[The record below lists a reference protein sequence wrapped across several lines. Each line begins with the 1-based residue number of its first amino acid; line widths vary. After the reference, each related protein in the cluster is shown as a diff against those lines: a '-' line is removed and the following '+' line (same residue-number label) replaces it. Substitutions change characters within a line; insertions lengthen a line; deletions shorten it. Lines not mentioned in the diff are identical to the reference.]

1 MARLPIITRLLN
13 MNISAPVK
21 GALWMLLSAGSL
33 AGLTGIVHYMS
44 AGLPPFEIA
53 FFRSF
58 FGFLILSPWLL
69 RSGIGILRTKR
80 ARLYTLRCAFGAA
93 TMLMWFSALAM
104 VPLADAV
111 ALGFTSPLFVVI
123 GAALFLGEIVRGKRL
138 GATLCGFAGALIIL
152 QPGSGVLDVGAI
164 LVLLSA
170 VTLAGANLS
179 VKELSR
185 TEPVQAIVTYMVIF
199 MVPLT
204 LIPTLFVWQTP
215 TPLQLVELAGLAG
228 VATLGNYAM
237 TRSVAVADASAVMP
251 YDYAR
256 LPFAALIGFFIF
268 GEVPDALTWV
278 GAVVIIGSTLYIAV
292 KEAQSQGS
300 PAGTE

>member
-1 MARLPIITRLLN
+1 MFRFPIVLPAVATDVP
-13 MNISAPVK
+13 APVK
-21 GALWMLLSAGSL
+21 GALWMLVSAAAL
-33 AGLTGIVHYMS
+33 AGLTGVVRHMS
-44 AGLPPFEIA
+44 AGLHPFEIA

-58 FGFLILSPWLL
+58 FGLLILAPWLM
-69 RSGIGILRTKR
+69 RSGLGVLRTKR
-80 ARLYTLRCAFGAA
+80 LGLYTLRCALGVA
-93 TMLMWFSALAM
+93 TMLMWFTAISM

-111 ALGFTSPLFVVI
+111 ALGFTSPLFVI
-123 GAALFLGEIVRGKRL
+123 LGAALFLGEVVRGRRL
-138 GATLCGFAGALIIL
+138 GATLCGFAGAPIIL
-152 QPGSGVLDVGAI
+152 RPGSGVLDLGAV

-204 LIPTLFVWQTP
+204 FIPALLVWQTP
-215 TPLQLVELAGLAG
+215 TPAQLAELLGLAA

-237 TRSVAVADASAVMP
+237 TRAVAVADASSVMP

-256 LPFAALIGFFIF
+256 LPFAALIGFFVF
-268 GEVPDALTWV
+268 GETSDAATWI
-278 GAVVIIGSTLYIAV
+278 GAGVIAV
-292 KEAQSQGS
+292 ASLYLAHHESKAEQRR
-300 PAGTE
+300 

>member
-1 MARLPIITRLLN
+1 MKWPFTSPEDGKRAPSTVRGLGYMLVSTLAFATLHAIIRH
-13 MNISAPVK
+13 
-21 GALWMLLSAGSL
+21 L
-33 AGLTGIVHYMS
+33 AQGMH
-44 AGLPPFEIA
+44 PFEIA

-80 ARLYTLRCAFGAA
+80 VRLYTLRCAFGAA

-123 GAALFLGEIVRGKRL
+123 GAALFLGEIVSGKRL
-138 GATLCGFAGALIIL
+138 VATLCGFAGALIIL
-152 QPGSGVLDVGAI
+152 RPGSGVLDVGAI

-300 PAGTE
+300 PAGT

>member
-1 MARLPIITRLLN
+1 MFRFPIVLPAVATDVP
-13 MNISAPVK
+13 APVK
-21 GALWMLLSAGSL
+21 GALWMLVSAAAL
-33 AGLTGIVHYMS
+33 AGLTGVVRHMS
-44 AGLPPFEIA
+44 AGLHPFEIA

-58 FGFLILSPWLL
+58 FGLLILAPWLM
-69 RSGIGILRTKR
+69 RSGLGVLRTKR
-80 ARLYTLRCAFGAA
+80 LGLYTLRCALGVA
-93 TMLMWFSALAM
+93 TMLMWFTAISM

-111 ALGFTSPLFVVI
+111 ALGFTSPLFVI
-123 GAALFLGEIVRGKRL
+123 LGAALFLGEVVRGRRL

-152 QPGSGVLDVGAI
+152 RPGGGVLDPGAV

-204 LIPTLFVWQTP
+204 FIPALLVWQTP
-215 TPLQLVELAGLAG
+215 TPAQLAELSGLAAL
-228 VATLGNYAM
+228 ATLGNYAM
-237 TRSVAVADASAVMP
+237 TRAVAVADASSVMP

-256 LPFAALIGFFIF
+256 LPFAALIGFFVF
-268 GEVPDALTWV
+268 GETSDAATWI
-278 GAVVIIGSTLYIAV
+278 GAGVIAV
-292 KEAQSQGS
+292 ASLYLAHHESKAEQRR
-300 PAGTE
+300 

>member
-1 MARLPIITRLLN
+1 MFRFPIALPTVATDV
-13 MNISAPVK
+13 SAPVK
-21 GALWMLLSAGSL
+21 GVLWMLVSAAAL
-33 AGLTGIVHYMS
+33 AGLTGVVRHMS

-58 FGFLILSPWLL
+58 FGLLILAPWLM
-69 RSGIGILRTKR
+69 RSGLGVLRTKR
-80 ARLYTLRCAFGAA
+80 LGLYTMRCALGAA
-93 TMLMWFSALAM
+93 TMLMWFTAISM

-111 ALGFTSPLFVVI
+111 ALGFTSPLFVI
-123 GAALFLGEIVRGKRL
+123 LGAALFLGEVVRGRRL
-138 GATLCGFAGALIIL
+138 GVTLCGFAGALIIL
-152 QPGSGVLDVGAI
+152 RPGGGVLDPGAV

-204 LIPTLFVWQTP
+204 FIPALLVWQTP
-215 TPLQLVELAGLAG
+215 TPAQLAELLGLAA

-237 TRSVAVADASAVMP
+237 TRAVAVADASSVMP

-256 LPFAALIGFFIF
+256 LPFAALIGFFVF
-268 GEVPDALTWV
+268 GETSDAATWI
-278 GAVVIIGSTLYIAV
+278 GAGVIAV
-292 KEAQSQGS
+292 ASLYLAHHESKAEQRR
-300 PAGTE
+300 

>member
-1 MARLPIITRLLN
+1 MFRFPIALPAVATDVP
-13 MNISAPVK
+13 APVK
-21 GALWMLLSAGSL
+21 GVLWMLVSAAAL
-33 AGLTGIVHYMS
+33 AGLTGVVRHMS

-58 FGFLILSPWLL
+58 FGLLILAPWLM
-69 RSGIGILRTKR
+69 RSGLGVLRTKR
-80 ARLYTLRCAFGAA
+80 LGLYTMRCALGAA
-93 TMLMWFSALAM
+93 TMLMWFTAISM

-111 ALGFTSPLFVVI
+111 ALGFTSPLFVI
-123 GAALFLGEIVRGKRL
+123 LGAALFLGEVVRGRRL

-152 QPGSGVLDVGAI
+152 RPGSGVLDLGAV

-204 LIPTLFVWQTP
+204 FIPALLVWQTP
-215 TPLQLVELAGLAG
+215 TPAQLAELAGLAA

-237 TRSVAVADASAVMP
+237 TRAVAVADASAVMP

-256 LPFAALIGFFIF
+256 LPFVALIGFFVF
-268 GEVPDALTWV
+268 GETSDAATWI
-278 GAVVIIGSTLYIAV
+278 GAGVIAV
-292 KEAQSQGS
+292 ASLYLAHHESKAEQRR
-300 PAGTE
+300 

>member
-1 MARLPIITRLLN
+1 MARPPIITRLLD
-13 MNISAPVK
+13 MDISAPVQ

-33 AGLTGIVHYMS
+33 AGLTGIVRYMS

-80 ARLYTLRCAFGAA
+80 VRLYTLRCAFGAA

-123 GAALFLGEIVRGKRL
+123 GAALFLGELVRGKRL

-152 QPGSGVLDVGAI
+152 RPGSGVLDVGAI

-300 PAGTE
+300 PAGT

>member
-1 MARLPIITRLLN
+1 MFRFPIVLPAVATDVP
-13 MNISAPVK
+13 APVK
-21 GALWMLLSAGSL
+21 GALWMLVSAAAL
-33 AGLTGIVHYMS
+33 AGLTGVVRHMS
-44 AGLPPFEIA
+44 AGLHPFEIA

-58 FGFLILSPWLL
+58 FGLLILAPWLM
-69 RSGIGILRTKR
+69 RSGLGVLRTKR
-80 ARLYTLRCAFGAA
+80 LGLYTLRCALGVA
-93 TMLMWFSALAM
+93 TMLMWFTAISM

-111 ALGFTSPLFVVI
+111 ALGFTSPLFVI
-123 GAALFLGEIVRGKRL
+123 LGAALFLGEVVRGRRL

-152 QPGSGVLDVGAI
+152 RPGSGVLDLGAV

-185 TEPVQAIVTYMVIF
+185 TESVQAIVTYMVIF

-204 LIPTLFVWQTP
+204 FIPALLVWQTP
-215 TPLQLVELAGLAG
+215 TPAQLAELIGLAA

-237 TRSVAVADASAVMP
+237 TRAVAVADASAVMP

-256 LPFAALIGFFIF
+256 LPFVALIGFFVF
-268 GEVPDALTWV
+268 GETSDTATWI
-278 GAVVIIGSTLYIAV
+278 GAGVIAV
-292 KEAQSQGS
+292 ASLYLAHHESKAEQRR
-300 PAGTE
+300 

>member
-1 MARLPIITRLLN
+1 MFRFPIALPAVATDV
-13 MNISAPVK
+13 SAPVK
-21 GALWMLLSAGSL
+21 GVLWMLVSAAAL
-33 AGLTGIVHYMS
+33 AGLTGVVRHMS

-58 FGFLILSPWLL
+58 FGLLILAPWLM
-69 RSGIGILRTKR
+69 RSGLGVLRTKR
-80 ARLYTLRCAFGAA
+80 LGLYTMRCALGAA
-93 TMLMWFSALAM
+93 TMLMWFTAISM

-111 ALGFTSPLFVVI
+111 ALGFTSPLFVI
-123 GAALFLGEIVRGKRL
+123 LGAALFLGEVVRGRRL

-152 QPGSGVLDVGAI
+152 RPGGGVLDPGAV

-204 LIPTLFVWQTP
+204 FIPALLVWQTP
-215 TPLQLVELAGLAG
+215 TPAQLAELAGLAAL
-228 VATLGNYAM
+228 ATLGNYAM
-237 TRSVAVADASAVMP
+237 TRAVAVADASAVMP

-256 LPFAALIGFFIF
+256 LPFVALIGFFVF
-268 GEVPDALTWV
+268 GETSDAATWI
-278 GAVVIIGSTLYIAV
+278 GAGVIAV
-292 KEAQSQGS
+292 ASLYLAHHESKAEQRR
-300 PAGTE
+300 

>member
-1 MARLPIITRLLN
+1 MFRFPIALPAVATDAP
-13 MNISAPVK
+13 APVK
-21 GALWMLLSAGSL
+21 GVLWMLVSAAAL
-33 AGLTGIVHYMS
+33 AGLTGVVRHMS

-58 FGFLILSPWLL
+58 FGLLILAPWLM
-69 RSGIGILRTKR
+69 RSGLGVLRTKR
-80 ARLYTLRCAFGAA
+80 LGLYTMRCALGAA
-93 TMLMWFSALAM
+93 TMLMWFTAISM

-111 ALGFTSPLFVVI
+111 ALGFTSPLFVI
-123 GAALFLGEIVRGKRL
+123 LGAALFLGEVVRGRRL

-152 QPGSGVLDVGAI
+152 RPGSGVLDLGAV

-204 LIPTLFVWQTP
+204 FIPALLVWQTP
-215 TPLQLVELAGLAG
+215 TPAQLAELLGLAA

-237 TRSVAVADASAVMP
+237 TRAVAVADASSVMP

-256 LPFAALIGFFIF
+256 LPFAALIGFFVF
-268 GEVPDALTWV
+268 GEISDAATWI
-278 GAVVIIGSTLYIAV
+278 GAGVIAV
-292 KEAQSQGS
+292 ASLYLAHHESKAEQRR
-300 PAGTE
+300 

>member
-1 MARLPIITRLLN
+1 MFRFPIALPAVATDAP
-13 MNISAPVK
+13 APVK
-21 GALWMLLSAGSL
+21 GVLWMLVSAAAL
-33 AGLTGIVHYMS
+33 AGLTGVVRHMS

-58 FGFLILSPWLL
+58 FGLLILAPWLM
-69 RSGIGILRTKR
+69 RSGLGVLRTKR
-80 ARLYTLRCAFGAA
+80 LGLYTMRCALGAA
-93 TMLMWFSALAM
+93 TMLMWFTAISM

-111 ALGFTSPLFVVI
+111 ALGFTSPLFVI
-123 GAALFLGEIVRGKRL
+123 LGAALFLGEVVRGRRL
-138 GATLCGFAGALIIL
+138 GVTLCGFAGALIIL
-152 QPGSGVLDVGAI
+152 RPGGGVLDPGAV

-204 LIPTLFVWQTP
+204 FIPALLVWQTP
-215 TPLQLVELAGLAG
+215 TPAQLAELLGLAA

-237 TRSVAVADASAVMP
+237 TRAVAVADASSVMP

-256 LPFAALIGFFIF
+256 LPFAALIGFFVF
-268 GEVPDALTWV
+268 GETSDAATWI
-278 GAVVIIGSTLYIAV
+278 GAGVIAV
-292 KEAQSQGS
+292 ASLYLAHHESKAEQRR
-300 PAGTE
+300 

>member
-1 MARLPIITRLLN
+1 
-13 MNISAPVK
+13 VK
-21 GALWMLLSAGSL
+21 GVLWMLVSAAAL
-33 AGLTGIVHYMS
+33 AGLTGVVRHMS

-58 FGFLILSPWLL
+58 FGLLILAPWLM
-69 RSGIGILRTKR
+69 RSGLGVLRTKR
-80 ARLYTLRCAFGAA
+80 LGLYTMRCALGAA
-93 TMLMWFSALAM
+93 TMLMWFTAISM

-111 ALGFTSPLFVVI
+111 ALGFTSPLFVI
-123 GAALFLGEIVRGKRL
+123 LGAALFLGEVVRGRRL

-152 QPGSGVLDVGAI
+152 RPGGGVLDPGAV

-204 LIPTLFVWQTP
+204 FIPALLVWQTP
-215 TPLQLVELAGLAG
+215 TPAQLVELIGLAA

-237 TRSVAVADASAVMP
+237 TRAVAVADASAVMP

-256 LPFAALIGFFIF
+256 LPFVALIGFFVF
-268 GEVPDALTWV
+268 GETSDTATWI
-278 GAVVIIGSTLYIAV
+278 GAGVIAV
-292 KEAQSQGS
+292 ASLYLAHHESKAEQRR
-300 PAGTE
+300 

>member
-1 MARLPIITRLLN
+1 MFRFPIVLPAVATDVP
-13 MNISAPVK
+13 APVK
-21 GALWMLLSAGSL
+21 GALWMLVSAAAL
-33 AGLTGIVHYMS
+33 AGLTGVVRHMS
-44 AGLPPFEIA
+44 AGLHPFEIA

-58 FGFLILSPWLL
+58 FGLLILAPWLM
-69 RSGIGILRTKR
+69 RSGLGVLRTKR
-80 ARLYTLRCAFGAA
+80 LGLYTLRCALGVA
-93 TMLMWFSALAM
+93 TMLMWFTAISM

-111 ALGFTSPLFVVI
+111 ALGFTSPLFVI
-123 GAALFLGEIVRGKRL
+123 LGAALFLGEVVRGRRL

-152 QPGSGVLDVGAI
+152 RPGGGVLDPGAV

-204 LIPTLFVWQTP
+204 FIPALLVWQTP
-215 TPLQLVELAGLAG
+215 TPAQLAELAGLAA

-237 TRSVAVADASAVMP
+237 TRAVAVADASAVMP

-256 LPFAALIGFFIF
+256 LPFAALIGFFVF
-268 GEVPDALTWV
+268 GETSDAATWI
-278 GAVVIIGSTLYIAV
+278 GAGVIAV
-292 KEAQSQGS
+292 ASLYLAHHESKAEQRR
-300 PAGTE
+300 

>member
-1 MARLPIITRLLN
+1 MFRFPIALPTVATDV
-13 MNISAPVK
+13 SAPVK
-21 GALWMLLSAGSL
+21 GVLWMLVSAAAL
-33 AGLTGIVHYMS
+33 AGLTGVVRHMS

-58 FGFLILSPWLL
+58 FGLLILAPWLM
-69 RSGIGILRTKR
+69 RSGLGVLRTKR
-80 ARLYTLRCAFGAA
+80 LGLYTMRCALGAA
-93 TMLMWFSALAM
+93 TMLMWFTAISM

-111 ALGFTSPLFVVI
+111 ALGFTSPLFVI
-123 GAALFLGEIVRGKRL
+123 LGAALFLGEVVRGRRL

-152 QPGSGVLDVGAI
+152 RPGGGVLDPGAV

-204 LIPTLFVWQTP
+204 FIPALLVWQTP
-215 TPLQLVELAGLAG
+215 TPAQLAELAGLAA

-237 TRSVAVADASAVMP
+237 TRAVAVADASAVMP

-256 LPFAALIGFFIF
+256 LPFVALIGFFVF
-268 GEVPDALTWV
+268 GETSDAATWI
-278 GAVVIIGSTLYIAV
+278 GAGVIAV
-292 KEAQSQGS
+292 ASLYLAHHESKAEQRR
-300 PAGTE
+300 

>member
-1 MARLPIITRLLN
+1 MFRFPIALPTVATDV
-13 MNISAPVK
+13 SAPVK
-21 GALWMLLSAGSL
+21 GVLWMLVSAAAL
-33 AGLTGIVHYMS
+33 AGLTGVVRHMS

-58 FGFLILSPWLL
+58 FGLLILAPWLM
-69 RSGIGILRTKR
+69 RSGLGVLRTKR
-80 ARLYTLRCAFGAA
+80 LGLYTMRCALGAA
-93 TMLMWFSALAM
+93 TMLMWFTAISM

-111 ALGFTSPLFVVI
+111 ALGFTSPLFVI
-123 GAALFLGEIVRGKRL
+123 LGAALFLGEVVRGRRL

-152 QPGSGVLDVGAI
+152 RPGGGVLDLGAV

-204 LIPTLFVWQTP
+204 FIPALLVWQTP
-215 TPLQLVELAGLAG
+215 TPAQLAELIGLAA
-228 VATLGNYAM
+228 VATVGNYAM
-237 TRSVAVADASAVMP
+237 TRAVAVADASAVMP

-256 LPFAALIGFFIF
+256 LPFVALIGFFVF
-268 GEVPDALTWV
+268 GETSDTATWI
-278 GAVVIIGSTLYIAV
+278 GAGVIAV
-292 KEAQSQGS
+292 ASLYLAHHESKAEQRR
-300 PAGTE
+300 

>member
-1 MARLPIITRLLN
+1 MFRFPIVLPAVATDVP
-13 MNISAPVK
+13 APVK
-21 GALWMLLSAGSL
+21 GALWMLVSAAAL
-33 AGLTGIVHYMS
+33 AGLTGVVRHMS
-44 AGLPPFEIA
+44 AGLHPFEIA

-58 FGFLILSPWLL
+58 FGLLILAPWLM
-69 RSGIGILRTKR
+69 RSGLGVLRTKR
-80 ARLYTLRCAFGAA
+80 LGLYTLRCALGVA
-93 TMLMWFSALAM
+93 TMLMWFTAISM

-111 ALGFTSPLFVVI
+111 ALGFTSPLFVI
-123 GAALFLGEIVRGKRL
+123 LGAALFLGEVVRGRRL

-152 QPGSGVLDVGAI
+152 RPGGGVLDPGAV

-204 LIPTLFVWQTP
+204 FIPALLVWQTP
-215 TPLQLVELAGLAG
+215 TPAQLAELLGLAA

-237 TRSVAVADASAVMP
+237 TRAVAVADTSSVMP
-251 YDYAR
+251 YGYAR
-256 LPFAALIGFFIF
+256 LPFAALIGFFVF
-268 GEVPDALTWV
+268 GETSDAATWI
-278 GAVVIIGSTLYIAV
+278 GAGVIAV
-292 KEAQSQGS
+292 ASLYLAHHESKAEQRR
-300 PAGTE
+300 

>member
-1 MARLPIITRLLN
+1 MFRFPIVLPAVATDVP
-13 MNISAPVK
+13 APVK
-21 GALWMLLSAGSL
+21 GALWMLVSAAAL
-33 AGLTGIVHYMS
+33 AGLTGVVRHMS
-44 AGLPPFEIA
+44 AGLHPFEIA

-58 FGFLILSPWLL
+58 FGLLILAPWLM
-69 RSGIGILRTKR
+69 RSGLGVLRTKR
-80 ARLYTLRCAFGAA
+80 LGLYTLRCALGVA
-93 TMLMWFSALAM
+93 TMLMWFTAISM

-111 ALGFTSPLFVVI
+111 ALGFTSPLFVI
-123 GAALFLGEIVRGKRL
+123 LGAALFLGEVVRGRRL

-152 QPGSGVLDVGAI
+152 RPGSGVLDLGAV

-204 LIPTLFVWQTP
+204 FIPALLVWQTP
-215 TPLQLVELAGLAG
+215 TPAQLAELAGLAAL
-228 VATLGNYAM
+228 ATLGNYAM
-237 TRSVAVADASAVMP
+237 TRAVAVADASSVMP

-256 LPFAALIGFFIF
+256 LPFAALIGFFVF
-268 GEVPDALTWV
+268 GETSDAATWI
-278 GAVVIIGSTLYIAV
+278 GAGVIAV
-292 KEAQSQGS
+292 ASLYLAHHESKAEQRR
-300 PAGTE
+300 

>member
-1 MARLPIITRLLN
+1 MFRFPIAPPAVATDAP
-13 MNISAPVK
+13 APVK
-21 GALWMLLSAGSL
+21 GVLWMLVSAAAL
-33 AGLTGIVHYMS
+33 AGLTGVVRHMS

-58 FGFLILSPWLL
+58 FGLLILAPWLM
-69 RSGIGILRTKR
+69 RSGLGVLRTKR
-80 ARLYTLRCAFGAA
+80 LGLYTMRCALGAA
-93 TMLMWFSALAM
+93 TMLMWFTAISM

-111 ALGFTSPLFVVI
+111 ALGFTSPLFVI
-123 GAALFLGEIVRGKRL
+123 LGAALFLGEVVRGRRL

-152 QPGSGVLDVGAI
+152 RPGGGVLDLGAV

-204 LIPTLFVWQTP
+204 FIPALLVWQTP
-215 TPLQLVELAGLAG
+215 TPAQLAELIGLAA
-228 VATLGNYAM
+228 VATVGNYAM
-237 TRSVAVADASAVMP
+237 TRAVAVADASAVMP

-256 LPFAALIGFFIF
+256 LPFVALIGFFVF
-268 GEVPDALTWV
+268 GETSDTATWI
-278 GAVVIIGSTLYIAV
+278 GAGVIAV
-292 KEAQSQGS
+292 ASLYLAHHESKAEQRR
-300 PAGTE
+300 

>member
-1 MARLPIITRLLN
+1 MFRFPIVLPAVATDVP
-13 MNISAPVK
+13 APVK
-21 GALWMLLSAGSL
+21 GALWMLVSAAAL
-33 AGLTGIVHYMS
+33 AGLTGVVRHMS
-44 AGLPPFEIA
+44 AGLHPFEIA

-58 FGFLILSPWLL
+58 FGLLILAPWLM
-69 RSGIGILRTKR
+69 RSGLGVLRTKR
-80 ARLYTLRCAFGAA
+80 LGLYTLRCALGVA
-93 TMLMWFSALAM
+93 TMLMWFTAISM

-111 ALGFTSPLFVVI
+111 ALGFTSPLFVI
-123 GAALFLGEIVRGKRL
+123 LGAALFLGEVVRGRRL

-152 QPGSGVLDVGAI
+152 RPGGGVLDPGAV

-204 LIPTLFVWQTP
+204 FIPALLVWQTP
-215 TPLQLVELAGLAG
+215 TPAQLAELLGLAA

-237 TRSVAVADASAVMP
+237 TRAVAVADASSVMP

-256 LPFAALIGFFIF
+256 LPFAALIGFFVF
-268 GEVPDALTWV
+268 GETSDAATWI
-278 GAVVIIGSTLYIAV
+278 GAGVIAV
-292 KEAQSQGS
+292 ASLYLAHHESKAEQRR
-300 PAGTE
+300 

>member
-1 MARLPIITRLLN
+1 MFRFPIVLPAVATDVP
-13 MNISAPVK
+13 APVK
-21 GALWMLLSAGSL
+21 GALWMLVSAAAL
-33 AGLTGIVHYMS
+33 AGLTGVVRHMS

-58 FGFLILSPWLL
+58 FGLLILAPWLM
-69 RSGIGILRTKR
+69 RSGLGVLRTKR
-80 ARLYTLRCAFGAA
+80 LGLYTLRCALGVA
-93 TMLMWFSALAM
+93 TMLMWFTAISM

-111 ALGFTSPLFVVI
+111 ALGFTSPLFVI
-123 GAALFLGEIVRGKRL
+123 LGAALFLGEVVRGRRL
-138 GATLCGFAGALIIL
+138 GVTLCGFAGALIIL
-152 QPGSGVLDVGAI
+152 RPGGGVLDPGAV

-204 LIPTLFVWQTP
+204 FIPALLVWQTP
-215 TPLQLVELAGLAG
+215 TPAQLAELAGLAAL
-228 VATLGNYAM
+228 ATLGNYAM
-237 TRSVAVADASAVMP
+237 TRAVAVADASAVMP

-256 LPFAALIGFFIF
+256 LPFAALIGFFVF
-268 GEVPDALTWV
+268 GEISDAATWI
-278 GAVVIIGSTLYIAV
+278 GAGVIAV
-292 KEAQSQGS
+292 ASLYLAHHESKAEQRR
-300 PAGTE
+300 

>member
-1 MARLPIITRLLN
+1 MFRFPIVLPAVATDVP
-13 MNISAPVK
+13 APVK
-21 GALWMLLSAGSL
+21 GALWMLVSAAAL
-33 AGLTGIVHYMS
+33 AGLTGVVRHMS
-44 AGLPPFEIA
+44 AGLHPFEIA

-58 FGFLILSPWLL
+58 FGLLILAPWLM
-69 RSGIGILRTKR
+69 RSGLGVLRTKR
-80 ARLYTLRCAFGAA
+80 LGLYTLRCALGVA
-93 TMLMWFSALAM
+93 TMLMWFTAISM

-111 ALGFTSPLFVVI
+111 ALGFTSPLFVI
-123 GAALFLGEIVRGKRL
+123 LGAALFLGEVVRGRRL

-152 QPGSGVLDVGAI
+152 RPGSGVLDLGAV

-204 LIPTLFVWQTP
+204 FIPALLVWQTP
-215 TPLQLVELAGLAG
+215 TPAQLAELLGLAA

-237 TRSVAVADASAVMP
+237 TRAVAVADASSVMP

-256 LPFAALIGFFIF
+256 LPFAALIGFFVF
-268 GEVPDALTWV
+268 GETSDAATWI
-278 GAVVIIGSTLYIAV
+278 GAGVIAV
-292 KEAQSQGS
+292 ASLYLAHHESKAEQRR
-300 PAGTE
+300 

>member
-1 MARLPIITRLLN
+1 MFRFPIVLPAVATDVP
-13 MNISAPVK
+13 APVK
-21 GALWMLLSAGSL
+21 GALWMLVSAAAL
-33 AGLTGIVHYMS
+33 AGLTGVVRHMS
-44 AGLPPFEIA
+44 AGLHPFEIA

-58 FGFLILSPWLL
+58 FGLLILAPWLM
-69 RSGIGILRTKR
+69 RSGLGVLRTKR
-80 ARLYTLRCAFGAA
+80 LGLYTLRCALGVA
-93 TMLMWFSALAM
+93 TMLMWFTAISM

-111 ALGFTSPLFVVI
+111 ALGFTSPLFVI
-123 GAALFLGEIVRGKRL
+123 LGAALFLGEVVRGRRL

-152 QPGSGVLDVGAI
+152 RPGSGVLDLGAV

-204 LIPTLFVWQTP
+204 FIPALLVWQTP
-215 TPLQLVELAGLAG
+215 TPAQLAELAGLAAL
-228 VATLGNYAM
+228 ATLGNYAM
-237 TRSVAVADASAVMP
+237 TRAVAVADASAVMP

-256 LPFAALIGFFIF
+256 LPFAALIGFFVF
-268 GEVPDALTWV
+268 GETSDAATWI
-278 GAVVIIGSTLYIAV
+278 GAGVIAV
-292 KEAQSQGS
+292 ASLYLAHHESKAEQRR
-300 PAGTE
+300 

>member
-1 MARLPIITRLLN
+1 MFRFPIVLPAVATDVP
-13 MNISAPVK
+13 APVK
-21 GALWMLLSAGSL
+21 GALWMLVSAAAL
-33 AGLTGIVHYMS
+33 AGLTGVVRHMS
-44 AGLPPFEIA
+44 AGLHPFEIA

-58 FGFLILSPWLL
+58 FGLLILAPWLM
-69 RSGIGILRTKR
+69 RSGLGVLRTKR
-80 ARLYTLRCAFGAA
+80 LGLYTLRCALGAA
-93 TMLMWFSALAM
+93 TMLMWFTAISM

-111 ALGFTSPLFVVI
+111 ALGFTSPLFVI
-123 GAALFLGEIVRGKRL
+123 LGAALFLGEVVRGRRL

-152 QPGSGVLDVGAI
+152 RPGGGVLDPGAV

-204 LIPTLFVWQTP
+204 FIPALLVWQTP
-215 TPLQLVELAGLAG
+215 TPAQLAELSGLAAL
-228 VATLGNYAM
+228 ATLGNYAM
-237 TRSVAVADASAVMP
+237 TRAVAVADASSVMP

-256 LPFAALIGFFIF
+256 LPFAALIGFFVF
-268 GEVPDALTWV
+268 GETSDAATWI
-278 GAVVIIGSTLYIAV
+278 GAGVIAV
-292 KEAQSQGS
+292 ASLYLAHHESKAEQRR
-300 PAGTE
+300 

>member
-1 MARLPIITRLLN
+1 MFRFPIVLPAVATDVP
-13 MNISAPVK
+13 APVK
-21 GALWMLLSAGSL
+21 GALWMLVSAAAL
-33 AGLTGIVHYMS
+33 AGLTGVVRHMS
-44 AGLPPFEIA
+44 AGLHPFEIA

-58 FGFLILSPWLL
+58 FGLLILAPWLM
-69 RSGIGILRTKR
+69 RSGLGVLRTKR
-80 ARLYTLRCAFGAA
+80 LGLYTLRCALGVA
-93 TMLMWFSALAM
+93 TMLMWFTAISM

-111 ALGFTSPLFVVI
+111 ALGFTSPLFVI
-123 GAALFLGEIVRGKRL
+123 LGAALFLGEVVRGRRL

-152 QPGSGVLDVGAI
+152 RPGSGVLDLGAV

-204 LIPTLFVWQTP
+204 FIPALLVWQTP
-215 TPLQLVELAGLAG
+215 TPAQLAELAGLAA

-237 TRSVAVADASAVMP
+237 TRAVAVADASAVMP

-256 LPFAALIGFFIF
+256 LPFAALIGFFVF
-268 GEVPDALTWV
+268 GETSDAATWI
-278 GAVVIIGSTLYIAV
+278 GAGVIAV
-292 KEAQSQGS
+292 ASLYLAHHESKAEQRR
-300 PAGTE
+300 

>member
-1 MARLPIITRLLN
+1 MFRFPIALPAVATDAP
-13 MNISAPVK
+13 APVK
-21 GALWMLLSAGSL
+21 GVLWMLVSAAAL
-33 AGLTGIVHYMS
+33 AGLTGVVRHMS

-58 FGFLILSPWLL
+58 FGLLILAPWLM
-69 RSGIGILRTKR
+69 RSGLGVLRTKR
-80 ARLYTLRCAFGAA
+80 LGLYTMRCALGAA
-93 TMLMWFSALAM
+93 TMLMWFTAISM

-111 ALGFTSPLFVVI
+111 ALGFTSPLFVI
-123 GAALFLGEIVRGKRL
+123 LGAALFLGEVVRGRRL

-152 QPGSGVLDVGAI
+152 RPGSGVLDLGAV

-204 LIPTLFVWQTP
+204 FIPALLVWQTP
-215 TPLQLVELAGLAG
+215 TPAQLAELAGLAAL
-228 VATLGNYAM
+228 ATLGNYAM
-237 TRSVAVADASAVMP
+237 TRAVAVADASAVMP

-256 LPFAALIGFFIF
+256 LPFVALIGFFVF
-268 GEVPDALTWV
+268 GETSDAATWI
-278 GAVVIIGSTLYIAV
+278 GAGVIAV
-292 KEAQSQGS
+292 ASLYLAHHESKAEQRR
-300 PAGTE
+300 

>member
-1 MARLPIITRLLN
+1 MFRFPIVLPAVATDVP
-13 MNISAPVK
+13 APVK
-21 GALWMLLSAGSL
+21 GALWMLVSAAAL
-33 AGLTGIVHYMS
+33 AGLTGVVRHMS
-44 AGLPPFEIA
+44 AGLHPFEIA

-58 FGFLILSPWLL
+58 FGLLILAPWLM
-69 RSGIGILRTKR
+69 RSGLGVLRTKR
-80 ARLYTLRCAFGAA
+80 LGLYTLRCALGVA
-93 TMLMWFSALAM
+93 TMLMWFTAISM

-111 ALGFTSPLFVVI
+111 ALGFTSPLFVI
-123 GAALFLGEIVRGKRL
+123 LGAALFLGEVVRGRRL

-152 QPGSGVLDVGAI
+152 RPGSGVLDLGAV

-204 LIPTLFVWQTP
+204 FIPALLVWQTP
-215 TPLQLVELAGLAG
+215 TPAQLAELIGLAA

-237 TRSVAVADASAVMP
+237 TRAVAVADASAVMP
-251 YDYAR
+251 YDYDR
-256 LPFAALIGFFIF
+256 LPFAALIGFFVF
-268 GEVPDALTWV
+268 GEISDAATWI
-278 GAVVIIGSTLYIAV
+278 GAGVIAV
-292 KEAQSQGS
+292 ASLYLAHHESKAEQRR
-300 PAGTE
+300 

>member
-1 MARLPIITRLLN
+1 MFRFPIALPAVATDAP
-13 MNISAPVK
+13 APVK
-21 GALWMLLSAGSL
+21 GVLWMLVSAAAL
-33 AGLTGIVHYMS
+33 AGLTGVVRHMS

-58 FGFLILSPWLL
+58 FGLLILAPWLM
-69 RSGIGILRTKR
+69 RSGLGVLRTKR
-80 ARLYTLRCAFGAA
+80 LGLYTMRCALGAA
-93 TMLMWFSALAM
+93 TMLMWFTAISM

-111 ALGFTSPLFVVI
+111 ALGFTSPLFVI
-123 GAALFLGEIVRGKRL
+123 LGAALFLGEVVRGRRL
-138 GATLCGFAGALIIL
+138 GVTLCGFAGALIIL
-152 QPGSGVLDVGAI
+152 RPGGGVLDPGAV

-204 LIPTLFVWQTP
+204 FIPALLVWQTP
-215 TPLQLVELAGLAG
+215 TPAQLAELIGLAA
-228 VATLGNYAM
+228 VATVGNYAM
-237 TRSVAVADASAVMP
+237 TRAVAVADASAVMP

-256 LPFAALIGFFIF
+256 LPFVALIGFFVF
-268 GEVPDALTWV
+268 GETSDAATWI
-278 GAVVIIGSTLYIAV
+278 GAGVIAV
-292 KEAQSQGS
+292 ASLYLAHHESKAEQRR
-300 PAGTE
+300 

>member
-1 MARLPIITRLLN
+1 MFRFPIVLPAVATDVP
-13 MNISAPVK
+13 APVK
-21 GALWMLLSAGSL
+21 GALWMLVSAAAL
-33 AGLTGIVHYMS
+33 AGLTGVVRHMS
-44 AGLPPFEIA
+44 AGLHPFEIA

-58 FGFLILSPWLL
+58 FGLLILAPWLM
-69 RSGIGILRTKR
+69 RSGLGVLRTKR
-80 ARLYTLRCAFGAA
+80 LGLYTLRCALGVA
-93 TMLMWFSALAM
+93 TMLMWFTAISM

-111 ALGFTSPLFVVI
+111 ALGFTSPLFVI
-123 GAALFLGEIVRGKRL
+123 LGAALFLGEVVRGRRL

-152 QPGSGVLDVGAI
+152 RPGGGVLDLGAV

-204 LIPTLFVWQTP
+204 FIPALLVWQTP
-215 TPLQLVELAGLAG
+215 TPAQLAELAGLAA

-237 TRSVAVADASAVMP
+237 TRAVAVADASAVMP

-256 LPFAALIGFFIF
+256 LPFAALIGFFVF
-268 GEVPDALTWV
+268 GETSDAATWI
-278 GAVVIIGSTLYIAV
+278 GAGVIAV
-292 KEAQSQGS
+292 ASLYLAHHESKAEQRR
-300 PAGTE
+300 

>member
-1 MARLPIITRLLN
+1 MLV
-13 MNISAPVK
+13 SA
-21 GALWMLLSAGSL
+21 AAL
-33 AGLTGIVHYMS
+33 AGLTGVVRHMS
-44 AGLPPFEIA
+44 AGLHPFEIA

-58 FGFLILSPWLL
+58 FGLLILAPWLM
-69 RSGIGILRTKR
+69 RSGLGVLRTKR
-80 ARLYTLRCAFGAA
+80 LGLYTLRCALGVA
-93 TMLMWFSALAM
+93 TMLMWFTAISM

-111 ALGFTSPLFVVI
+111 ALGFTSPLFVI
-123 GAALFLGEIVRGKRL
+123 LGAALFLGEVVRGRRL

-152 QPGSGVLDVGAI
+152 RPGSGVLDLGAV

-185 TEPVQAIVTYMVIF
+185 TESVQAIVTYMVIF

-204 LIPTLFVWQTP
+204 FIPALLVWQTP
-215 TPLQLVELAGLAG
+215 TPAQLAELLGLAA

-237 TRSVAVADASAVMP
+237 TRAVAVADASSVMP

-256 LPFAALIGFFIF
+256 LPFAALIGFFVF
-268 GEVPDALTWV
+268 GETSDAATWI
-278 GAVVIIGSTLYIAV
+278 GAGVIAV
-292 KEAQSQGS
+292 ASLYLAHHESKAEQRR
-300 PAGTE
+300 

>member
-1 MARLPIITRLLN
+1 MFRFPIALPAVATDAP
-13 MNISAPVK
+13 APVK
-21 GALWMLLSAGSL
+21 GVLWMLVSAAAL
-33 AGLTGIVHYMS
+33 AGLTGVVRHMS
-44 AGLPPFEIA
+44 AGLHPFEIA

-58 FGFLILSPWLL
+58 FGLLILAPWLM
-69 RSGIGILRTKR
+69 RSGLGVLRTKR
-80 ARLYTLRCAFGAA
+80 LGLYTMRCALGAA
-93 TMLMWFSALAM
+93 TMLMWFTAISM

-111 ALGFTSPLFVVI
+111 ALGFTSPLFVI
-123 GAALFLGEIVRGKRL
+123 LGAALFLGEVVRGRRL

-152 QPGSGVLDVGAI
+152 RPGSGVLDLGAV

-204 LIPTLFVWQTP
+204 FIPALLVWQTP
-215 TPLQLVELAGLAG
+215 TPAQLAELLGLAA

-237 TRSVAVADASAVMP
+237 TRAVAVADASSVMP

-256 LPFAALIGFFIF
+256 LPFAALIGFFVF
-268 GEVPDALTWV
+268 GETSDAATWI
-278 GAVVIIGSTLYIAV
+278 GAGVIAV
-292 KEAQSQGS
+292 ASLYLAHHESKAEQRR
-300 PAGTE
+300 

>member
-1 MARLPIITRLLN
+1 MFRFPIVLPAVATDVP
-13 MNISAPVK
+13 APVK
-21 GALWMLLSAGSL
+21 GALWMLVSAAAL
-33 AGLTGIVHYMS
+33 AGLTGVVRHMS
-44 AGLPPFEIA
+44 AGLHPFEIA

-58 FGFLILSPWLL
+58 FGLLILAPWLM
-69 RSGIGILRTKR
+69 RSGLGVLRTKR
-80 ARLYTLRCAFGAA
+80 LGLYTLRCALGVA
-93 TMLMWFSALAM
+93 TMLMWFTAISM

-111 ALGFTSPLFVVI
+111 ALGFTSPLFVI
-123 GAALFLGEIVRGKRL
+123 LGAALFLGEVVRGRRL

-152 QPGSGVLDVGAI
+152 RPGSGVLDLGAV

-185 TEPVQAIVTYMVIF
+185 TESVQAIVTYMVIF

-204 LIPTLFVWQTP
+204 FIPALLVWQTP
-215 TPLQLVELAGLAG
+215 TPAQLAELLGLAA

-237 TRSVAVADASAVMP
+237 TRAVAVADASSVMP

-256 LPFAALIGFFIF
+256 LPFAALIGFFVF
-268 GEVPDALTWV
+268 GETSDAATWI
-278 GAVVIIGSTLYIAV
+278 GAGVIAV
-292 KEAQSQGS
+292 ASLYLAHHESKAEQRR
-300 PAGTE
+300 

>member
-1 MARLPIITRLLN
+1 MFRFPIVLPAVATDVP
-13 MNISAPVK
+13 APVK
-21 GALWMLLSAGSL
+21 GALWMLVSAAAL
-33 AGLTGIVHYMS
+33 AGLTGVVRHMS
-44 AGLPPFEIA
+44 AGLHPFEIA

-58 FGFLILSPWLL
+58 FGLLILAPWLM
-69 RSGIGILRTKR
+69 RSGLGVLRTKR
-80 ARLYTLRCAFGAA
+80 LGLYTLRCALGVA
-93 TMLMWFSALAM
+93 TMLMWFTAISM

-111 ALGFTSPLFVVI
+111 ALGFTSPLFVI
-123 GAALFLGEIVRGKRL
+123 LGAALFLGEVVRGRRL

-152 QPGSGVLDVGAI
+152 RPGGGVLDPGAV

-204 LIPTLFVWQTP
+204 FIPALLVWQTP
-215 TPLQLVELAGLAG
+215 TPAQLAELLGLAA

-237 TRSVAVADASAVMP
+237 TRAVAVADASAVMP

-256 LPFAALIGFFIF
+256 LPFAALIGFFVF
-268 GEVPDALTWV
+268 GETSDAATWI
-278 GAVVIIGSTLYIAV
+278 GAGVIAV
-292 KEAQSQGS
+292 ASLYLAHHESKAEQRR
-300 PAGTE
+300 

>member
-1 MARLPIITRLLN
+1 MLV
-13 MNISAPVK
+13 SA
-21 GALWMLLSAGSL
+21 AAL
-33 AGLTGIVHYMS
+33 AGLTGVVRHMS

-58 FGFLILSPWLL
+58 FGLLILAPWLM
-69 RSGIGILRTKR
+69 RSGLGVLRTKR
-80 ARLYTLRCAFGAA
+80 LGLYTMRCALGAA
-93 TMLMWFSALAM
+93 TMLMWFTAISM

-111 ALGFTSPLFVVI
+111 ALGFTSPLFVI
-123 GAALFLGEIVRGKRL
+123 LGAALFLGEVVRGRRL
-138 GATLCGFAGALIIL
+138 GVTLCGFAGALIIL
-152 QPGSGVLDVGAI
+152 RPGGGVLDLGAV

-204 LIPTLFVWQTP
+204 FIPALLVWQTP
-215 TPLQLVELAGLAG
+215 TPAQLAELLGLAA

-237 TRSVAVADASAVMP
+237 TRAVAVADASSVMP

-256 LPFAALIGFFIF
+256 LPFAALIGFFVF
-268 GEVPDALTWV
+268 GETSDAATWI
-278 GAVVIIGSTLYIAV
+278 GAGVIAV
-292 KEAQSQGS
+292 ASLYLAHHESKAEQRR
-300 PAGTE
+300 

>member
-1 MARLPIITRLLN
+1 MFRFPIVLPAVATDVP
-13 MNISAPVK
+13 APVK
-21 GALWMLLSAGSL
+21 GALWMLVSAAAL
-33 AGLTGIVHYMS
+33 AGLTGVVRHMS
-44 AGLPPFEIA
+44 AGLHPFEIA

-58 FGFLILSPWLL
+58 FGLLILAPWLM
-69 RSGIGILRTKR
+69 RSGLGVLRTKR
-80 ARLYTLRCAFGAA
+80 LGLYTLRCALGVA
-93 TMLMWFSALAM
+93 TMLMWFTAISM

-111 ALGFTSPLFVVI
+111 ALGFTSPLFVI
-123 GAALFLGEIVRGKRL
+123 LGAALFLGEVVRGRRL

-152 QPGSGVLDVGAI
+152 RPGGGVLDPGAV

-204 LIPTLFVWQTP
+204 FIPALLVWQTP
-215 TPLQLVELAGLAG
+215 TPAQLAELVGLAAL
-228 VATLGNYAM
+228 ATLGNYAM
-237 TRSVAVADASAVMP
+237 TRAVAVADASAVMP

-256 LPFAALIGFFIF
+256 LPFAALIGFFVF
-268 GEVPDALTWV
+268 GETSDAATWI
-278 GAVVIIGSTLYIAV
+278 GAGVIAV
-292 KEAQSQGS
+292 ASLYLAHHESKAEQRR
-300 PAGTE
+300 

>member
-1 MARLPIITRLLN
+1 MFRFPIVLPAVATDVP
-13 MNISAPVK
+13 APVK
-21 GALWMLLSAGSL
+21 GALWMLVSAAAL
-33 AGLTGIVHYMS
+33 AGLTGVVRHMS
-44 AGLPPFEIA
+44 AGLHPFEIA

-58 FGFLILSPWLL
+58 FGLLILAPWLM
-69 RSGIGILRTKR
+69 RSGLGVLRTKR
-80 ARLYTLRCAFGAA
+80 LGLYTLRCALGVA
-93 TMLMWFSALAM
+93 TMLMWFTAISM

-111 ALGFTSPLFVVI
+111 ALGFTSPLFVI
-123 GAALFLGEIVRGKRL
+123 LGAALFLGEVVRGRRL

-152 QPGSGVLDVGAI
+152 RPGSGVLDLGAV

-204 LIPTLFVWQTP
+204 FIPALLVWQTP
-215 TPLQLVELAGLAG
+215 TPAQLAELLGLAA

-237 TRSVAVADASAVMP
+237 TRAVAVADASSVMP

-256 LPFAALIGFFIF
+256 LPFAALIGFFVF
-268 GEVPDALTWV
+268 GETSDAATWI
-278 GAVVIIGSTLYIAV
+278 GAGVIAV
-292 KEAQSQGS
+292 ASLYLAHHESKAELRR
-300 PAGTE
+300 

>member
-1 MARLPIITRLLN
+1 MFRFPIVLPAVATDVP
-13 MNISAPVK
+13 APVK
-21 GALWMLLSAGSL
+21 GALWMLVSAAAL
-33 AGLTGIVHYMS
+33 AGLTGVVRHMS
-44 AGLPPFEIA
+44 AGLHPFEIA

-58 FGFLILSPWLL
+58 FGLLILAPWLM
-69 RSGIGILRTKR
+69 RSGLGVLRTKR
-80 ARLYTLRCAFGAA
+80 LGLYTIRCALGVA
-93 TMLMWFSALAM
+93 TMLMWFTAISM

-111 ALGFTSPLFVVI
+111 ALGFTSPLFVI
-123 GAALFLGEIVRGKRL
+123 LGAALFLGEVVRGRRL

-152 QPGSGVLDVGAI
+152 RPGSGVLDLGAV

-185 TEPVQAIVTYMVIF
+185 TESVQAIVTYMVIF

-204 LIPTLFVWQTP
+204 FIPALLVWQTP
-215 TPLQLVELAGLAG
+215 TPAQLAELLGLAA

-237 TRSVAVADASAVMP
+237 TRAVAVADASSVMP

-256 LPFAALIGFFIF
+256 LPFAALIGFFVF
-268 GEVPDALTWV
+268 GETSDAATWI
-278 GAVVIIGSTLYIAV
+278 GAGVIAV
-292 KEAQSQGS
+292 ASLYLAHHESKAEQRR
-300 PAGTE
+300 

>member
-1 MARLPIITRLLN
+1 MFRFPIVLPAVATDVP
-13 MNISAPVK
+13 APVK
-21 GALWMLLSAGSL
+21 GALWMLVSAAAL
-33 AGLTGIVHYMS
+33 AGLTGVVRHMS
-44 AGLPPFEIA
+44 AGLHPFEIA

-58 FGFLILSPWLL
+58 FGLLILAPWLM
-69 RSGIGILRTKR
+69 RSGLGVLRTKR
-80 ARLYTLRCAFGAA
+80 LGLYTLRCALGVA
-93 TMLMWFSALAM
+93 TMLMWFTAISM

-111 ALGFTSPLFVVI
+111 ALGFTSPLFVI
-123 GAALFLGEIVRGKRL
+123 LGAALFLGEVVRGRRL

-152 QPGSGVLDVGAI
+152 RPGSGVLDLGAV

-204 LIPTLFVWQTP
+204 FIPALLVWQTP
-215 TPLQLVELAGLAG
+215 TPAQLAELAGLAAL
-228 VATLGNYAM
+228 ATLGNYAM
-237 TRSVAVADASAVMP
+237 TRAVAVADASAVMP

-256 LPFAALIGFFIF
+256 LPFVALIGFFVF
-268 GEVPDALTWV
+268 GETSDAATWI
-278 GAVVIIGSTLYIAV
+278 GAWVIAV
-292 KEAQSQGS
+292 ASLYLAHHESKAEQRR
-300 PAGTE
+300 

>member
-1 MARLPIITRLLN
+1 MFRFPIVLPAVATDVP
-13 MNISAPVK
+13 APVK
-21 GALWMLLSAGSL
+21 GALWMLVSAAAL
-33 AGLTGIVHYMS
+33 AGLTGVVRHMS
-44 AGLPPFEIA
+44 AGLHPFEIA

-58 FGFLILSPWLL
+58 FGLLILAPWLM
-69 RSGIGILRTKR
+69 RSGLGVLRTKR
-80 ARLYTLRCAFGAA
+80 LGLYTLRCALGVA
-93 TMLMWFSALAM
+93 TMLMWFTAISM

-111 ALGFTSPLFVVI
+111 ALGFTSPLFVI
-123 GAALFLGEIVRGKRL
+123 LGAALFLGEVVRGRRL

-152 QPGSGVLDVGAI
+152 RPGSGVLDLGAV

-204 LIPTLFVWQTP
+204 FIPALLVWQTP
-215 TPLQLVELAGLAG
+215 TPAQLAELLGLAA

-237 TRSVAVADASAVMP
+237 TRAVAVADASAVMP

-256 LPFAALIGFFIF
+256 LPFAALIGFFVF
-268 GEVPDALTWV
+268 GETSDAATWI
-278 GAVVIIGSTLYIAV
+278 GAGVIAV
-292 KEAQSQGS
+292 ASLYLAHHESKAEQRR
-300 PAGTE
+300 